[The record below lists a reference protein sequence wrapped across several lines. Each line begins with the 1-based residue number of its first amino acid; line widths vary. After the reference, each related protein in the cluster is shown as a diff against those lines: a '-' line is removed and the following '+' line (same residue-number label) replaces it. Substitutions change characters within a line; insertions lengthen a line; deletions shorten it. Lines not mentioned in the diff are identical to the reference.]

1 MNDNESSL
9 AMFDQERLKPEV
21 RNAALAAAH
30 AVLSRE
36 GITAAT
42 AVRAYGVDL
51 LLAEGLEPDERTDEH
66 FREHGASMKACEAYY
81 AAVDAAEAEIAKR
94 DPANSCF
101 HVLFSLAA

>member
-9 AMFDQERLKPEV
+9 AIFDQDNLKPEV
-21 RNAALAAAH
+21 RHAAIAAAH

-36 GITAAT
+36 GITAAA

-51 LLAEGLEPDERTDEH
+51 LLAEGLEPEDRTDEH
-66 FREHGASMKACEAYY
+66 FREHGASLKACEAYY
-81 AAVDAAEAEIAKR
+81 AAVDAAAAEIAEC
-94 DPANSCF
+94 DPANACF

>member
-9 AMFDQERLKPEV
+9 TMFDQDKIKPEA
-21 RNAALAAAH
+21 RHAAIAAAH
-30 AVLSRE
+30 AVLARE

-51 LLAEGLEPDERTDEH
+51 LLAEGLEPEERTDEH
-66 FREHGASMKACEAYY
+66 FREHGASLKACEAYY
-81 AAVDAAEAEIAKR
+81 AAVDAAETEIAER
-94 DPANSCF
+94 DPANSYF

>member
-1 MNDNESSL
+1 MNDNEASL
-9 AMFDQERLKPEV
+9 KMFDQDKLEPEV
-21 RNAALAAAH
+21 RHAALAEAYAA
-30 AVLSRE
+30 LSRE

-51 LLAEGLEPDERTDEH
+51 LLAEGLEPNERTDEH

-81 AAVDAAEAEIAKR
+81 AAVDAAEAEIARR

>member
-1 MNDNESSL
+1 MNDKASL
-9 AMFDQERLKPEV
+9 QIFDQDKLKPEV
-21 RNAALAAAH
+21 RHAALAAAY
-30 AVLSRE
+30 AALSRE
-36 GITAAT
+36 EITAAT

-101 HVLFSLAA
+101 HVLFSLTA

>member
-9 AMFDQERLKPEV
+9 VIFDQDKLKPEV
-21 RNAALAAAH
+21 CHAAVAAAH
-30 AVLSRE
+30 ALLSRE
-36 GITAAT
+36 GITSAA

-51 LLAEGLEPDERTDEH
+51 LLAEGLEPEERTEEH
-66 FREHGASMKACEAYY
+66 YREHGASLKACEAYY